1 MMSEWWN
8 NPLIQEIDSFVESH
22 FDKQC
27 IDDYFNQFDAVH
39 IADWKN
45 EMSHWIEDRRS
56 LWDSLQE
63 MIDALPDDENEEY
76 HSLDSTLKEEQKC

>member
-8 NPLIQEIDSFVESH
+8 NPLVQEIDSFVERH

-27 IDDYFNQFDAVH
+27 KDDYFTQFNAIH

-45 EMSHWIEDRRS
+45 EMAHWIEERRS

-76 HSLDSTLKEEQKC
+76 NEDEN